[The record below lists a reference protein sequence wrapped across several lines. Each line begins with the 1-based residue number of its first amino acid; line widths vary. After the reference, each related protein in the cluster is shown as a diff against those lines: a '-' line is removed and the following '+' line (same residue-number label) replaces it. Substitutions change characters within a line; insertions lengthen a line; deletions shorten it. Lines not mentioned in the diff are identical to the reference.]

1 MFYVQLHKDLYGC
14 YKSYISTIP
23 SSKVG
28 EKLECVESA
37 KRIGKLLKAEKRV
50 VQQKN
55 FEEVTVSWTQND
67 FESRRKQAVTAC
79 LMQSFFAVAAMLLVI
94 ASLFY
99 THISINQVIIG
110 FGCFMMFGSFALR
123 SFLVIRMLAEKR
135 IMTIKDLYGL

>member
-1 MFYVQLHKDLYGC
+1 MSVIKA
-14 YKSYISTIP
+14 ISAP
-23 SSKVG
+23 FRLAKWCVVG

>member
-1 MFYVQLHKDLYGC
+1 MGVIKA
-14 YKSYISTIP
+14 ISAP
-23 SSKVG
+23 FRLAKWCVVG

-55 FEEVTVSWTQND
+55 FEEVTAGWTQDD
-67 FESRRKQAVTAC
+67 FENRRKQSLTAC
-79 LMQSFFAVAAMLLVI
+79 LMQSFFAVIATGLVI

-110 FGCFMMFGSFALR
+110 LGCFMMFSSFALR
-123 SFLVIRMLAEKR
+123 SFLVVRMLAEKR

>member
-1 MFYVQLHKDLYGC
+1 MGVIKA
-14 YKSYISTIP
+14 ISAP
-23 SSKVG
+23 FRLAKWCVVG

-99 THISINQVIIG
+99 THIS
-110 FGCFMMFGSFALR
+110 
-123 SFLVIRMLAEKR
+123 
-135 IMTIKDLYGL
+135 

>member
-1 MFYVQLHKDLYGC
+1 MSVIRV
-14 YKSYISTIP
+14 ISAP
-23 SSKVG
+23 FRFAKWCVAG

-50 VQQKN
+50 IQQRN
-55 FEEVTVSWTQND
+55 FEEVTVGWTQDD
-67 FESRRKQAVTAC
+67 FENRRKQALTAC
-79 LMQSFFAVAAMLLVI
+79 IMQSLFTVIAMLLVI
-94 ASLFY
+94 LSLFY